1 MAHPSHFLPAGAVLA
16 GLGVAA
22 GAFGA
27 HGLKALLSVEML
39 AVFETAVRYQ
49 VYHALAL
56 MLTGILLDRS
66 VASEGRTS
74 LRLAGRLF
82 LAGVLLFSGSL
93 YLLALSQIRWLGAI
107 TPIGGFCFIAGWGVL
122 AWAAN
127 RKNRR
132 LNGIDD
138 C

>member
-1 MAHPSHFLPAGAVLA
+1 MAHPSHFLLAGAVLA

-49 VYHALAL
+49 MYHALAL
-56 MLTGILLDRS
+56 VLTGILLDRS
-66 VASEGRTS
+66 VAPEGRTS

-93 YLLALSQIRWLGAI
+93 YLLALSEIRWLGAI

-127 RKNRR
+127 RKN
-132 LNGIDD
+132 
-138 C
+138 